1 LTNGKKLYFVSDAHL
16 GLPNEKESLVRE
28 KKLVAWLNEIEPTA
42 EAIYLMG
49 DIFDFWF
56 EYKKVV
62 PKGFTRLLGKLAHL
76 TDNGIPVYFFV
87 GNHDLWEYG
96 YFEQEI
102 GLKVFHSPQTLEIEG
117 KRFYLAHGDGLGPFD
132 KGYVWLKKLFTNSV
146 AQWLFRWLH
155 PDIGVGLAHYWSHK
169 SRYAEGEDHLD
180 YLGEEKESL
189 ISHSKELLKTSHYD
203 FFIYGHRH
211 VALEKMLSDKTKL
224 IYLGD
229 WLNNFSY
236 AEFDGEQVTLNY
248 FKK

>member
-1 LTNGKKLYFVSDAHL
+1 MTNGKKLYFVSDAHL

-102 GLKVFHSPQTLEIEG
+102 GLKVFHSPQSLEIDG

-146 AQWLFRWLH
+146 AQWFFRWLH

>member
-102 GLKVFHSPQTLEIEG
+102 GLKVFHSPQTLEIDG

-146 AQWLFRWLH
+146 AQWFFRWLH

>member
-1 LTNGKKLYFVSDAHL
+1 MTNGKKLYFVSDAHL

-102 GLKVFHSPQTLEIEG
+102 GLKVFHSPQTLEIDG

-146 AQWLFRWLH
+146 AQWFFRWLH

-248 FKK
+248 FLR

>member
-1 LTNGKKLYFVSDAHL
+1 MTNGKKLYFVSDAHL

>member
-102 GLKVFHSPQTLEIEG
+102 GLKVFHSPQTLEIDG

-146 AQWLFRWLH
+146 AQWFFRWLH

-248 FKK
+248 FLR

>member
-76 TDNGIPVYFFV
+76 TDNGIPIYFFV

>member
-102 GLKVFHSPQTLEIEG
+102 GLKVFHSPQSLEIDG

>member
-102 GLKVFHSPQTLEIEG
+102 GLKVFHSPQSLEIDG

-146 AQWLFRWLH
+146 AQWFFRWLH

>member
-102 GLKVFHSPQTLEIEG
+102 GLKVFHSPQTLEIDG

>member
-1 LTNGKKLYFVSDAHL
+1 
-16 GLPNEKESLVRE
+16 
-28 KKLVAWLNEIEPTA
+28 
-42 EAIYLMG
+42 MG

-146 AQWLFRWLH
+146 AQWFFRWLH